1 MQTPGSVYTGRR
13 KSADTRL
20 CLHSLFPLS
29 LLSESLHTDGRTEV
43 PSGGQVQGVVGC
55 TLLVS
60 L

>member
-13 KSADTRL
+13 VQTPGCVCTA
-20 CLHSLFPLS
+20 CFLS
-29 LLSESLHTDGRTEV
+29 RFSLSESLHKDGRTEV

-55 TLLVS
+55 TLSVS